1 MIPDGLMWNE
11 AVIKRGDPLY
21 AGFVCL
27 LVIKDDLQP
36 ELIGTAF
43 IVKADGNRATAFS
56 AAHNFDYIKRVLH
69 PHPNHNASALPE
81 FLPPPKEIDI
91 KQVKGMY
98 LKGDKVVDCAI
109 EIAIW
114 DSATDLAVLTIIAP
128 ENEPDLFCDAFW
140 IDNQIPDVDEHVVMI
155 GFGEMKAVPD
165 TKQSNGGLI
174 QHRLIQRLGRVEGIY
189 PDGYLLL
196 KTPSVKTSI
205 SIFSGMS
212 GGLVA
217 RWSENST
224 QIMPFAIISYAPEPQ
239 PSYNRAE
246 SGQSVGSLLN
256 AALTSVAENTQRCE
270 IKVNNIGVGRIH
282 NV

>member
-1 MIPDGLMWNE
+1 MWNE
-11 AVIKRGDPLY
+11 EVLNSGDPLF

-27 LVIKDDLQP
+27 LVIEDDLQP

-43 IVKADGNRATAFS
+43 IVRADGNRATAFS

-69 PHPNHNASALPE
+69 PYPNHNATALPE
-81 FLPPPKEIDI
+81 FLPPPKTIDI

-114 DSATDLAVLTIIAP
+114 DSAKDVAVLQIVAP

-140 IDNQIPDVDEHVVMI
+140 IDNQIPAVDEHVVMI
-155 GFGEMKAVPD
+155 GFGEMKVTPN
-165 TKQSNGGLI
+165 TKPSNSGLI
-174 QHRLIQRLGRVEGIY
+174 QHRLVQRLGRVEGIY

-196 KTPSVKTSI
+196 KTPCVNTSI

-217 RWSENST
+217 RWTENSR

-239 PSYNRAE
+239 PSYDRAE
-246 SGQSVGSLLN
+246 SGRSVGSLID
-256 AALTSVAENTQRCE
+256 ATLTSVSDNSPQCK
-270 IKVNNIGVGRIH
+270 IKVDYVGLGRTH
-282 NV
+282 NVRA